1 MINVCSILQKDL
13 LIDHQTPPRQR
24 PASSPKYTRT
34 SLYAVLDGDDD
45 LAYWSSSTASERSPA
60 ESPVTFPAHQ
70 PQEQQP
76 RRIKRSR
83 NMKKQSE
90 PYLEARRRLLYR

>member
-1 MINVCSILQKDL
+1 VTINTSGADTT
-13 LIDHQTPPRQR
+13 QTPPRQR

-34 SLYAVLDGDDD
+34 TLYAVLDGDDD
-45 LAYWSSSTASERSPA
+45 LVYWSSSTASERSPA
-60 ESPVTFPAHQ
+60 ESPATFPAQQ